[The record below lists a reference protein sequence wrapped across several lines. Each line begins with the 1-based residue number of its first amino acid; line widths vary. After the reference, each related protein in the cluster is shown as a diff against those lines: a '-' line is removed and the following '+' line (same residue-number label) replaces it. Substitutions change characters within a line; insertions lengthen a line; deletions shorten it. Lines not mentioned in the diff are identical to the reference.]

1 MPTMVILPACD
12 PVSLTLFGV
21 GASAGVSYTLS
32 GVAYKTFT
40 APVAEVRKASSKALG
55 NMGITVKSKDV
66 AKNGEETIIA
76 FSTDREI
83 EITLEP
89 ISENATRM
97 RTVVKKEG
105 LLFDRA
111 TATEIII
118 QTEKILVS
126 A

>member
-1 MPTMVILPACD
+1 MVILPACD